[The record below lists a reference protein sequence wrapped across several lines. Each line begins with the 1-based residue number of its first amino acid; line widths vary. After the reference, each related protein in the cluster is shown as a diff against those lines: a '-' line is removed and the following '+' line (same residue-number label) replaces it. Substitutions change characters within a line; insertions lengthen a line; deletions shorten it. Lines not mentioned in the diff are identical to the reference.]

1 MSFASK
7 EACNSLNQP
16 DRIYFK
22 SCVGACNSMLSSF
35 RSNCFGSEVF
45 AYCMGELLVATDMKK
60 QIDTL
65 RESIHG
71 SSFLHK

>member
-1 MSFASK
+1 MFFASK
-7 EACNSLNQP
+7 EANSLNQL
-16 DRIYFK
+16 DWIDFK
-22 SCVGACNSMLSSF
+22 SCVGACISMLSSF

-60 QIDTL
+60 QIDSL